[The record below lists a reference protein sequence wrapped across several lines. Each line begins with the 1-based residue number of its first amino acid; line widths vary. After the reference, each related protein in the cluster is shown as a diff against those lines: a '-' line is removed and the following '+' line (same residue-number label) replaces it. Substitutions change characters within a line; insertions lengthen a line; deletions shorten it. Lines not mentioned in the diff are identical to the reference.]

1 MNKSTRLKQAFL
13 AALPLA
19 VVAVLTSGNC
29 LPTQK
34 WQVKGVFCD
43 RPFDNTLDNNLAK
56 AFIEQ
61 GNFLEKSVFLIK
73 EADKKPLNN
82 ALMSDLTKQSSAD
95 FATLYALKRLYE
107 QPQNHIA
114 QNFYADFTTQLME
127 KSTDAL
133 TEIKD
138 ISSYLFVFVPGF
150 AYKEDTTTGADFG
163 RQRRLFTKKGLKT
176 HLIET
181 EEWGLA
187 SKNAGI
193 IANSLRDLSAKN
205 ERIIVV
211 SASKGGL
218 ETAMALGS
226 ILTVAET
233 QNIKS
238 WISVGGIL
246 RGSPIADQY
255 LCAPKS
261 WFAATMLAFKGQN
274 LETVRDMSYKKRAD
288 EWRDWHFSPHI
299 LRLHF
304 IGAPLA
310 THISGDIRSRYCS
323 LIKNFGPNDGLTTLT
338 DQITEGGIVV
348 SELGLDHYY
357 KDENID
363 TKTVALACTAFKMLK
378 K

>member
-1 MNKSTRLKQAFL
+1 MKRIKQVVFFTI
-13 AALPLA
+13 PLA
-19 VVAVLTSGNC
+19 IAAILTSGNC
-29 LPTQK
+29 LPTKK
-34 WQVKGVFCD
+34 WQAKGVFFD
-43 RPFDNTLDNNLAK
+43 RPFEHSLDHDVAK
-56 AFIEQ
+56 KIIEQ
-61 GNFLEKSVFLIK
+61 GNKDTVVQRLTT
-73 EADKKPLNN
+73 EADKQPLDN
-82 ALMSDLTKQSSAD
+82 ALMNRLTKQSSAD
-95 FATLYALKRLYE
+95 FATLYALNRLYKL
-107 QPQNHIA
+107 PKNHIA
-114 QNFYADFTTQLME
+114 QNLYTQFNEELTKNPTTAM
-127 KSTDAL
+127 AG
-133 TEIKD
+133 IKD
-138 ISSYLFVFVPGF
+138 MSSYLFVFVPGF

-163 RQRRLFTKKGLKT
+163 RQRRLFNENGLKT
-176 HLIET
+176 HLIDI

-187 SKNAGI
+187 SKNAQI
-193 IANSLRDLSAKN
+193 IADALRDLCLKKGK
-205 ERIIVV
+205 IIVV

-226 ILTVAET
+226 ILTPVES

-288 EWRDWHFSPHI
+288 EWTQWHFSPTL
-299 LRLHF
+299 LRVHF
-304 IGAPLA
+304 VGAPLA
-310 THISGDIRSRYCS
+310 TQIHSDIRRRYCS

-338 DQITEGGIVV
+338 DQLTEGGVVV

-363 TKTVALACTAFKMLK
+363 RKTVALACTALKMIRK
-378 K
+378 

>member
-1 MNKSTRLKQAFL
+1 MLEESAFL
-13 AALPLA
+13 MA
-19 VVAVLTSGNC
+19 
-29 LPTQK
+29 
-34 WQVKGVFCD
+34 
-43 RPFDNTLDNNLAK
+43 
-56 AFIEQ
+56 
-61 GNFLEKSVFLIK
+61 
-73 EADKKPLNN
+73 EADKKPLDN
-82 ALMSDLTKQSSAD
+82 ALMSDLTKQASAD

-107 QPQNHIA
+107 KPQNHIA
-114 QNFYADFTTQLME
+114 QNLYADFTAQLMG
-127 KSTDAL
+127 KSTNEI

-138 ISSYLFVFVPGF
+138 ISNYLFVFVPGF

-163 RQRRLFTKKGLKT
+163 RQRRLFAKKGLKT

-187 SKNAGI
+187 SKNAEI
-193 IANSLRDLSAKN
+193 IANALRNLSATN

-218 ETAMALGS
+218 ETAMAIGS
-226 ILTVAET
+226 ILTAAET

-261 WFAATMLAFKGQN
+261 WLAATMLAFKHQS
-274 LETVRDMSYKKRAD
+274 LETVRDMSYKKRVN
-288 EWRDWHFSPHI
+288 EWTNWHFPPHI

-310 THISGDIRSRYCS
+310 THISAEIRSRYCS

-338 DQITEGGIVV
+338 DQITEGGTVV

-363 TKTVALACTAFKMLK
+363 MKTVALACTASKMLK

>member
-1 MNKSTRLKQAFL
+1 MKYIKL
-13 AALPLA
+13 ALLA
-19 VVAVLTSGNC
+19 IGILTTSLILMSGNC

-34 WQVKGVFCD
+34 WQTKGVFFN
-43 RPFDNTLDNNLAK
+43 RPFASVLDNVLAK

-61 GNFLEKSVFLIK
+61 GNNSEKVQLLTT
-73 EADKKPLNN
+73 EADKKTLDN
-82 ALMSDLTKQSSAD
+82 ALMRDLTKQSSAD
-95 FATLYALKRLYE
+95 FATLYALGRLYE
-107 QPQNHIA
+107 QPQNRMA
-114 QNFYADFTTQLME
+114 QNLYAQYNE
-127 KSTDAL
+127 AL
-133 TEIKD
+133 TKKATLSVDEMKEM
-138 ISSYLFVFVPGF
+138 SNYLFVFVPGF

-163 RQRRLFTKKGLKT
+163 RQRRLFEQNGFKT

-187 SKNAGI
+187 SKNAQI
-193 IANSLRDLSAKN
+193 VASVLRDLCFKN
-205 ERIIVV
+205 NKIIVV

-218 ETAMALGS
+218 ETAIALGS
-226 ILTVAET
+226 ILTPVES

-274 LETVRDMSYKKRAD
+274 LETVRDMSYKKRAND
-288 EWRDWHFSPHI
+288 DQLWHFPPNI

-310 THISGDIRSRYCS
+310 TQISAEIRSRYCS

-338 DQITEGGIVV
+338 DQITEGGTVV

-363 TKTVALACTAFKMLK
+363 TKTVALAFTAFRMSHLK
-378 K
+378 

>member
-1 MNKSTRLKQAFL
+1 MKPIKQVVFMTIPFAI
-13 AALPLA
+13 AAI
-19 VVAVLTSGNC
+19 LTSGNC
-29 LPTQK
+29 LPTKK
-34 WQVKGVFCD
+34 WQVKGAFFD
-43 RPFDNTLDNNLAK
+43 RPFEQMLDHDVAK

-61 GNFLEKSVFLIK
+61 GNKEAMVQLLTH
-73 EADKKPLNN
+73 EADKQPLDNT
-82 ALMSDLTKQSSAD
+82 LMSHLTKKTSAD
-95 FATLYALKRLYE
+95 FATLYALQRLYTV
-107 QPQNHIA
+107 PQNHIA
-114 QNFYADFTTQLME
+114 QNLYAEFNKE
-127 KSTDAL
+127 L
-133 TEIKD
+133 TRDPKAVIAQMKE

-163 RQRRLFTKKGLKT
+163 RQRRLFEQNGLKT

-187 SKNAGI
+187 SKNAQI
-193 IANSLRDLSAKN
+193 IADALRDLCVKN
-205 ERIIVV
+205 DKIIVV

-218 ETAMALGS
+218 ETAIALGS
-226 ILTVAET
+226 ILTPVET
-233 QNIKS
+233 QHIKS

-288 EWRDWHFSPHI
+288 EWTRWHFSPTI

-304 IGAPLA
+304 VGAPLA
-310 THISGDIRSRYCS
+310 TQIHADIRSRYCS

-338 DQITEGGIVV
+338 DQLTEGGVVV

-357 KDENID
+357 KDDNID
-363 TKTVALACTAFKMLK
+363 AKTVALACTVLKMIK
-378 K
+378 